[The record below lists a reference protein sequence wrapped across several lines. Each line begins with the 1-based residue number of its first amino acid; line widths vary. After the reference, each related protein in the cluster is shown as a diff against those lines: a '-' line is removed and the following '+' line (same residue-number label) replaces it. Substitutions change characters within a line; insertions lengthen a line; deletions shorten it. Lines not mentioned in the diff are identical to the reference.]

1 MTHDTQSTIAQLF
14 IHPIKSCAGISVQAA
29 LLTHTGLQYDRQWM
43 LIDGNQRFLSQRELA
58 HMVLIEPNI
67 VGDCLHINA
76 PNMLQL
82 SLPIAQKGEEL
93 QVQIWDDVVS
103 AFDCGNDAAAWFTQA
118 LGQSVRLVQFNPA
131 KPRACSTTWTNGAPA
146 VTQFSDGY
154 PILVTTVAA
163 VDELNQRLSHNG
175 FAPIDQRRF
184 RPNVVLA
191 DLNAHDED
199 LLDVLHISA
208 DAPIALK
215 IAKPCE
221 RCPIPSINP
230 DTAQAQPEAVSDTI
244 LTYRADARLDGAIT
258 FGMNAIVLAGA
269 GQILRVGQSVA
280 ADYGF

>member
-76 PNMLQL
+76 PNMPQL

-118 LGQSVRLVQFNPA
+118 LGQPVRLVQFNPA

-163 VDELNQRLSHNG
+163 VDELNQRLSHKG

>member
-1 MTHDTQSTIAQLF
+1 
-14 IHPIKSCAGISVQAA
+14 
-29 LLTHTGLQYDRQWM
+29 
-43 LIDGNQRFLSQRELA
+43 
-58 HMVLIEPNI
+58 
-67 VGDCLHINA
+67 
-76 PNMLQL
+76 
-82 SLPIAQKGEEL
+82 
-93 QVQIWDDVVS
+93 
-103 AFDCGNDAAAWFTQA
+103 
-118 LGQSVRLVQFNPA
+118 
-131 KPRACSTTWTNGAPA
+131 
-146 VTQFSDGY
+146 
-154 PILVTTVAA
+154 LVTTVAA

-175 FAPIDQRRF
+175 FAPVDQRRF
-184 RPNVVLA
+184 RPNLVLA